1 MELSTEVL
9 KKRYKKAQTHKEQ
22 WRAIYEEAYEYALP
36 MRNLYDGYYEQ
47 STPGQ
52 NKMKRVFDSTAIH
65 STARFANRLQSSL
78 FPPQRAWCRLQP
90 GNEIPKEREIETQQV
105 LDFYSERMFSIMNQS
120 GFDLAMGEF
129 LLDLAVGTAVM
140 LIQPGDELTP
150 IRYTAIPSYHVTFDE
165 GPNGNVDTVYRK
177 FRRPF
182 RVIDKE
188 WPDAEMPEEMI
199 RKYQE
204 DPTEMVEL
212 LEATYTE
219 DNKIYYC
226 LMAMEDDYK
235 LVNRT
240 LKSFPFVI
248 SRYMKAS
255 NERYGRGPILYCLPD
270 IKTLNKVVELTLK
283 NASISIGGV
292 FTAVD
297 DGVLNP
303 QTISI
308 VPGAVIG
315 VSSNGGPRGP
325 SLAPLPRSGDANLS
339 QIVANDL
346 RTNIKK
352 PLLDEGLTPDNMS
365 ARSATEI
372 NARLSDLAQNLG
384 SAFGRLISETMHPIV
399 RRTLELMDEMG
410 MIELPLKVNGL
421 EVKVTPVSPLAMAN
435 NMEKVSEIM
444 QFMQVSQALGP
455 QAQTLLR
462 MDAVGDYLADQLGIP
477 AELRTTP
484 QERQQIQQELLQAA
498 QAQLQAQGMAQ
509 PEQAI
514 EQ

>member
-78 FPPQRAWCRLQP
+78 FPPQRSWCRLQP

-105 LDFYSERMFSIMNQS
+105 LDFYSERMFSVMNQS

-219 DNKIYYC
+219 DNQIHYC
-226 LMAMEDDYK
+226 LMTMEDDYK
-235 LVNRT
+235 LVHRN

-346 RTNIKK
+346 RANIKK
-352 PLLDEGLTPDNMS
+352 TLLDEGLTPDNMS

>member
-219 DNKIYYC
+219 DNQIHYC
-226 LMAMEDDYK
+226 LMTMEDDYK
-235 LVNRT
+235 LVHRN

-325 SLAPLPRSGDANLS
+325 SLAPLPRSGDASLS

-346 RTNIKK
+346 RANIKK
-352 PLLDEGLTPDNMS
+352 TLLDEGLTPDNMS

>member
-188 WPDAEMPEEMI
+188 WPDADMPEEMI

-219 DNKIYYC
+219 DNQIHYC
-226 LMAMEDDYK
+226 LMTMEDDYK
-235 LVNRT
+235 LVHRN

-346 RTNIKK
+346 RANIKK
-352 PLLDEGLTPDNMS
+352 TLLDEGLTPDNMS

>member
-188 WPDAEMPEEMI
+188 WPDAEMPEEML

-219 DNKIYYC
+219 DNQIHYC
-226 LMAMEDDYK
+226 LMTMEDDYK
-235 LVNRT
+235 LVHRN

-352 PLLDEGLTPDNMS
+352 TLLDEGLTPDNMS

>member
-78 FPPQRAWCRLQP
+78 FPPQRSWCRLQP

-105 LDFYSERMFSIMNQS
+105 LDFYSERMFSVMNQS

-346 RTNIKK
+346 RANIKK
-352 PLLDEGLTPDNMS
+352 TLLDEGLTPDNMS

>member
-105 LDFYSERMFSIMNQS
+105 LDFYSERMFSVMNQS

-346 RTNIKK
+346 RANIKK
-352 PLLDEGLTPDNMS
+352 TLLDEGLTPDNMS

>member
-219 DNKIYYC
+219 DNQIHYC
-226 LMAMEDDYK
+226 LMTMEDDYK
-235 LVNRT
+235 LVHRN

-346 RTNIKK
+346 RANIKK
-352 PLLDEGLTPDNMS
+352 TLLDEGLTPDNMS